1 MNKEEILNKY
11 IDLIDKGYC
20 SDCNELNCID
30 NFFYAKI
37 THAIR
42 ELQQE
47 NQELKKQLHEASLTI
62 QEMTEQDIECPSNCE
77 KLKILKEQLEEY
89 KKLGFKYLQDK
100 SNNLETQ
107 QKEFINYLEDKID
120 ICDGFLDTV
129 KSDLRNTPYRVMLSK
144 KTNITNRIKENEIA
158 HKVYKEILQKYK
170 EIAGVSDDKK

>member
-30 NFFYAKI
+30 NFPHAKI

-47 NQELKKQLHEASLTI
+47 NQELKKQLE
-62 QEMTEQDIECPSNCE
+62 N
-77 KLKILKEQLEEY
+77 Y

-100 SNNLETQ
+100 NNNLENQ
-107 QKEFINYLEDKID
+107 QKEFIEYL
-120 ICDGFLDTV
+120 
-129 KSDLRNTPYRVMLSK
+129 
-144 KTNITNRIKENEIA
+144 ENEITQYGGY
-158 HKVYKEILQKYK
+158 KLILYKEILSKYK
-170 EIAGVSDDKK
+170 EIIGDDK